1 MKQRVKEMEAEAA
14 KIMEMN
20 EEATKIDTTENTEG
34 KYNNKKKKNIQILKY
49 ILFINN

>member
-20 EEATKIDTTENTEG
+20 EEATKIDTTDNSEG
-34 KYNNKKKKNIQILKY
+34 NLKY
-49 ILFINN
+49 SIFNFLYIINF

>member
-20 EEATKIDTTENTEG
+20 EEATKIDTTENAEG
-34 KYNNKKKKNIQILKY
+34 KFNIILYLLNNVI
-49 ILFINN
+49 FIY

>member
-34 KYNNKKKKNIQILKY
+34 KLYKRIKI
-49 ILFINN
+49 